1 VDGVAG
7 VQTQIALDTALNATG
22 SPTIVART
30 GG

>member
-1 VDGVAG
+1 
-7 VQTQIALDTALNATG
+7 VQTQIALDTALNATD

>member
-1 VDGVAG
+1 